1 MLQGMEAL
9 FGMLLGLIGL
19 IVLTAVAIGLMQR
32 SFRKE
37 GARATSSIGD
47 GLGNLIDV
55 FDPAGARASRDLKEQ
70 RNVGP
75 VTPTP
80 DPDPNDPI
88 RLELGPDG
96 SPARVTLRRPEPR

>member
-1 MLQGMEAL
+1 MEAL
-9 FGMLLGLIGL
+9 FSTLLGLIGL
-19 IVLTAVAIGLMQR
+19 ILLTTVAIALMQR
-32 SFRKE
+32 SFRKD
-37 GARATSSIGD
+37 GPRVSASMGD

-55 FDPAGARASRDLKEQ
+55 FDPGNARAQRDLKEQ

-80 DPDPNDPI
+80 DPDPEDPI

>member
-1 MLQGMEAL
+1 MEAL
-9 FGMLLGLIGL
+9 FSTLLGLIGL
-19 IVLTAVAIGLMQR
+19 ILLTTVAIALMQR
-32 SFRKE
+32 SFRKD
-37 GARATSSIGD
+37 GPRVSASMGD

-55 FDPAGARASRDLKEQ
+55 FDPGNARAQRDLKEQ

-80 DPDPNDPI
+80 DPDPEDPI

-96 SPARVTLRRPEPR
+96 SPARITLRRPEPR

>member
-1 MLQGMEAL
+1 MEAL
-9 FGMLLGLIGL
+9 FSTVLGLIGL
-19 IVLTAVAIGLMQR
+19 ILLTTVAIALMQR
-32 SFRKE
+32 SFRKD
-37 GARATSSIGD
+37 GPRVSASMGD

-55 FDPAGARASRDLKEQ
+55 FDPGNARAQRDLKEQ

-80 DPDPNDPI
+80 DPDPEDPI

-96 SPARVTLRRPEPR
+96 SPTRVTLRRPEPR

>member
-1 MLQGMEAL
+1 METW
-9 FGMLLGLIGL
+9 FGGLLGLIGL
-19 IVLTAVAIGLMQR
+19 ILLTTVAIGLMQR

-37 GARATSSIGD
+37 GPRVSASIGD

-55 FDPAGARASRDLKEQ
+55 FDPGNARAARDLKDQ

-80 DPDPNDPI
+80 DPDPDDPL

-96 SPARVTLRRPEPR
+96 SPARVTLRRPGPR